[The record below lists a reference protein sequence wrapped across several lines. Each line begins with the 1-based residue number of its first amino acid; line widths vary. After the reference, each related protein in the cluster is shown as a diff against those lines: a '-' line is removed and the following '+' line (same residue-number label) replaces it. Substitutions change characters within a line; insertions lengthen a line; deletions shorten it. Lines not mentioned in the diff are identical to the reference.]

1 MGRVDV
7 EFVDVE
13 LQCSHDSSLP
23 VSRTIVTFCGGEP
36 TDKDTVKVTLWW
48 NGSLFGDLGNDP
60 VGISWVFKGKT
71 SIWLVVAKVM

>member
-36 TDKDTVKVTLWW
+36 TDKDTVKVTLW
-48 NGSLFGDLGNDP
+48 
-60 VGISWVFKGKT
+60 
-71 SIWLVVAKVM
+71 